1 MILFYFTIFHSVIAL
16 IALAAGLVAIAALLG
31 ARVQRFWTP
40 LFLVAA
46 VATTA
51 TGFMFPLPGVTPAV
65 ATGIVATLVFAAMLI
80 ARLRGFAGLWRGVY
94 LGSFVAQVYFLA
106 FVATAQAFTKIPVLQ
121 AAAPTLS
128 EPPFAASQA
137 IVLALFVG
145 LGLAAVR
152 GGRAAPT
159 VLG

>member
-1 MILFYFTIFHSVIAL
+1 MILFYFTIFHSAIAL
-16 IALAAGLVAIAALLG
+16 IALASGLVAIAALLG
-31 ARVQRFWTP
+31 ARARRFWTT
-40 LFLVAA
+40 LFLVTA

-51 TGFMFPLPGVTPAV
+51 TGFMFPLPGITPAV
-65 ATGIVATLVFAAMLI
+65 ATGILATLVFVAMLI

-94 LGSFVAQVYFLA
+94 VGSFVAQVYFLA

-137 IVLALFVG
+137 MVLALFVG
-145 LGLAAVR
+145 LGLAALRRRRV
-152 GGRAAPT
+152 AQT
-159 VLG
+159 VFA